1 MEVVQ
6 QADAV
11 AEVVG
16 KCYVYLSLFKHHVY
30 HLDVGGVLT
39 ALVVKDVSYKGID
52 KRAVRHGVKGLDDK
66 TGAVKVGVC
75 GGNSNA
81 FDIAVNRS
89 YIILLVEVILGG
101 DYKSVFKFKTSHR
114 LDGIGCGALEKRSA
128 LVEYC
133 GIVG

>member
-30 HLDVGGVLT
+30 HLDIGGVLT

-52 KRAVRHGVKGLDDK
+52 KRAVGHGVKGLDDK

-75 GGNSNA
+75 GGNGNA
-81 FDIAVNRS
+81 FDIAVNRCN
-89 YIILLVEVILGG
+89 IVILVEVILGG
-101 DYKSVFKFKTSHR
+101 ITSPYSNSRPLTDWMAYVPEHW
-114 LDGIGCGALEKRSA
+114 KSA
-128 LVEYC
+128 LPSLNTAA
-133 GIVG
+133 

>member
-1 MEVVQ
+1 MELMEVVQ

-30 HLDVGGVLT
+30 HLDIGGVLT

-101 DYKSVFKFKTSHR
+101 ITSPYSNSR
-114 LDGIGCGALEKRSA
+114 PLTD
-128 LVEYC
+128 
-133 GIVG
+133 